1 MRATGGQTGEGEA
14 AEDSPG
20 LQVCSSLR
28 VPGSCGPG
36 SADTKACWCLLSH
49 ALTLGPRQ
57 AGEQG
62 LQHAPCQTAER
73 TETSLVSW
81 SSRFRMGGRAQTLLL
96 RATSKFS
103 VRLLP
108 PPGEE
113 GGRDTL
119 EGGGGR
125 ELFQVLPEP
134 APSRGAPK
142 PGRPCRAGGGRNKQ
156 GGSSPRTPGAPTPPA
171 EPPRSRGEQRGT
183 QPIAKT
189 RSCLTQSQATRE
201 GHQGSEGRLRRA
213 LGTCFKSPQSISG
226 DNEGKDTWPRSHLA
240 ALGEAQRLGPRAT
253 SGGLRQAG
261 VGMEEGGKTIRVLG

>member
-1 MRATGGQTGEGEA
+1 MA
-14 AEDSPG
+14 
-20 LQVCSSLR
+20 
-28 VPGSCGPG
+28 
-36 SADTKACWCLLSH
+36 
-49 ALTLGPRQ
+49 
-57 AGEQG
+57 
-62 LQHAPCQTAER
+62 
-73 TETSLVSW
+73 
-81 SSRFRMGGRAQTLLL
+81 
-96 RATSKFS
+96 
-103 VRLLP
+103 
-108 PPGEE
+108 
-113 GGRDTL
+113 
-119 EGGGGR
+119 GGR

-240 ALGEAQRLGPRAT
+240 ALARRSAWGHGPLPEACDRLGWGWRKEEKP
-253 SGGLRQAG
+253 SGFLD
-261 VGMEEGGKTIRVLG
+261 EGPNGQSSKC